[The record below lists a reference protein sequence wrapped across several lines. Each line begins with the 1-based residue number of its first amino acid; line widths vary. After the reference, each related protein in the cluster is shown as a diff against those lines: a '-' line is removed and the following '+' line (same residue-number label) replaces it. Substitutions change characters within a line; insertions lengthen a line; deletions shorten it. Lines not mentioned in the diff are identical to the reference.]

1 VANKKGM
8 PSLSNP
14 NHGPSRQLGKTDVN
28 DRTYI
33 EGRNS
38 PTHALRTIIRNFY
51 SNRPYDDK
59 TLCTAVVIQVAKNPD
74 SWLKSFWSA
83 LRLEGQSSK
92 RYKVRVIDDPR
103 HAVLPI
109 PQTPKSV
116 ENEFYPW
123 ASPITPLGGKEVDLK
138 IGAVVTVQFM
148 DIASQFGT
156 HPFIDQCLIASVLD
170 NPTGDRELSE
180 LFKNC
185 TIPRPTKSG
194 KKKTT
199 VGKACSGPAYTPGR
213 NWQPPPKPVQGTPA
227 SQIEHPAFPVDP
239 ADTSYIDDLLKDG
252 MLDPAK
258 EAEALAVYE
267 QYVTSEVKM
276 RNGKPHKGVDFRA
289 KMGATI
295 HAVFDGTIERV
306 QEHKEGFG
314 WYIVIK
320 HDQFQ
325 QRTFY
330 TLYAHLEKPVTLKAG
345 DQVKKSQQIGI
356 SGATGVI
363 RPPGRNGAHLH
374 FEVLYDTLF
383 LSSTEALDPKAFFL
397 NTGYNK

>member
-1 VANKKGM
+1 MANKKGM

-14 NHGPSRQLGKTDVN
+14 NHGPSRQIGKADVK

-59 TLCTAVVIQVAKNPD
+59 TLCTAVVIQSVKPSE
-74 SWLKSFWSA
+74 SWLTEFWSSFGIGTPS
-83 LRLEGQSSK
+83 R

-109 PQTPKSV
+109 PKTTKSV
-116 ENEFYPW
+116 ENAFYPW
-123 ASPITPLGGKEVDLK
+123 AHPTTKESQDLK
-138 IGAVVTVQFM
+138 IGAVVTVQFV
-148 DIASQFGT
+148 DISSQFGT
-156 HPFIDQCLIASVLD
+156 HPLVSPSLIAGVLD
-170 NPTGDRELSE
+170 NPKADRPLDE
-180 LFKNC
+180 LFANC

-194 KKKTT
+194 KNKTT
-199 VGKACSGPAYTPGR
+199 VGKACSGPSYTPGR

-227 SQIEHPAFPVDP
+227 AQIEHPAFPVSP
-239 ADTSYIDDLLKDG
+239 ADTSYINGLLKDG
-252 MLDPAK
+252 MLDPAQ
-258 EAEALAVYE
+258 EAVALAVYE
-267 QYVTSEVKM
+267 TYVTSEVKM

-289 KMGATI
+289 IMGATI

-306 QEHKEGFG
+306 QEDKTGFG
-314 WYIVIK
+314 WYIMIK
-320 HDQFQ
+320 HAQFQ